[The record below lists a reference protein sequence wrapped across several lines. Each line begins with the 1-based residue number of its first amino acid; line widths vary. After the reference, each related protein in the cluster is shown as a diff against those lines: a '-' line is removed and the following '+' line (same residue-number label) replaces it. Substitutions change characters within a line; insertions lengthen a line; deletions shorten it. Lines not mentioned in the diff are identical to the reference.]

1 MNRRDI
7 YRQLTGAIE
16 TSGIEKLSVIS
27 WACPVPYFG
36 NLDTAKLATV
46 GLNPSNREFV
56 NANGNELSGNER
68 RFPTLASL
76 DLQSWSQ
83 ASVEQLDA
91 IDNACSKYFF
101 GNPYNGWFRT
111 LDKLIVGSDHSFYG
125 MFAEACHLDLCPFA
139 TATKWGELSETSRQ
153 ALLEAGGNFLGN
165 LIASSDIRTLVLNG
179 QTVIRT
185 FETLCQIKL
194 EALRMDDWTLPRT
207 RGDGVSGFSYY
218 GKLSQIGNLPLNREI
233 LVLGYSHNI
242 QSSFGVT
249 SKVRESIGSWIS
261 LATKRE
267 TATLF

>member
-1 MNRRDI
+1 MNRKDI
-7 YRQLTGAIE
+7 YRQLTAAVE
-16 TSGIEKLSVIS
+16 TSGIEKLSVIP

-56 NANGNELSGNER
+56 NASGDELSGNER

-76 DLQSWSQ
+76 GLQRWSQ
-83 ASVEQLDA
+83 ASEEQLNA
-91 IDNACSKYFF
+91 IDSACSKYFF
-101 GNPYNGWFRT
+101 GNPYDGWFRA

-139 TATKWGELSETSRQ
+139 TATKWGELPGASRQ
-153 ALLEAGGNFLGN
+153 ALLEAGGDFLGN

-207 RGDGVSGFSYY
+207 RGDGVNGFSYF
-218 GKLSQIGNLPLNREI
+218 GRLSQIGNLRLNREI

-261 LATKRE
+261 SITKRE
-267 TATLF
+267 LTSLL

>member
-16 TSGIEKLSVIS
+16 TSGIEKLSVIP

-36 NLDTAKLATV
+36 NLNTAKLATV

-56 NANGNELSGNER
+56 NAKLDELSGNER

-76 DLQSWSQ
+76 GLKSWRE
-83 ASVEQLDA
+83 ASETQLDA
-91 IDNACSKYFF
+91 IDNACSSYFI
-101 GNPYNGWFRT
+101 GNPYDWFRA
-111 LDKLIVGSDHSFYG
+111 LDKLIAGSDHSFYG

-139 TATKWGELSETSRQ
+139 TATKWGELSGASRQ
-153 ALLEAGGNFLGN
+153 VLLEAGGDFLGN
-165 LIASSDIRTLVLNG
+165 LIASSDIRTLILNG

-185 FETLCQIKL
+185 FEALCQIKL
-194 EALRMDDWTLPRT
+194 EALRMEDWTLPRT
-207 RGDGVSGFSYY
+207 SGDGVNGFSYL
-218 GKLSQIGNLPLNREI
+218 GKLSNIGNLPLNREI

-261 LATKRE
+261 SATKLE
-267 TATLF
+267 LASLS

>member
-1 MNRRDI
+1 LNRKDI
-7 YRQLTGAIE
+7 YRQLTDAIE
-16 TSGIEKLSVIS
+16 TSGIEKLSVIP

-56 NANGNELSGNER
+56 NTNGDELSGNER

-76 DLQSWSQ
+76 GLKSWSH
-83 ASVEQLDA
+83 ASEEQLNA

-101 GNPYNGWFRT
+101 GNPYDGWFRA

-139 TATKWGELSETSRQ
+139 TTTKWGELTGASRQ
-153 ALLEAGGNFLGN
+153 SLLEAGGDFLGN
-165 LIASSDIRTLVLNG
+165 LIASSDIRTLILNG

-185 FETLCQIKL
+185 FETICQVKL

-207 RGDGVSGFSYY
+207 RGDGVNGFSYF
-218 GKLSQIGNLPLNREI
+218 GRLSTIGNLSLNREI

-261 LATKRE
+261 SITKRE
-267 TATLF
+267 LASLL